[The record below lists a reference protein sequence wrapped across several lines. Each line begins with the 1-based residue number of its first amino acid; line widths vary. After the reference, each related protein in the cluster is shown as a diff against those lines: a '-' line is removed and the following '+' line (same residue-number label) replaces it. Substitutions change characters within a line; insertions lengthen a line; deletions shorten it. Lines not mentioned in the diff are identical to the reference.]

1 MINFEGKK
9 MEKERDYYFD
19 NLKAVLIFLVVL
31 GHFLLP
37 IHDDNF
43 LVNLKRLIY
52 VFHMPLFIFVSG
64 YFSKS
69 IYKNGKYNFEKILYF
84 LKAYIIFVVAIQIV
98 YALFHYRK
106 FSDINFFKQSGAPW
120 YMFAMMTW
128 YLLIPVVKKMKP
140 TLVFAISIPLAL
152 IVGYFDSVGDVL
164 CLSRIL
170 VFGPF
175 FFLGFFMDKDSLAKA
190 MNKKFCL
197 PVIALAVMLGAFFLR
212 FGTKIKDEMEMVYQ
226 NIPYSDLDHYWAGPL
241 VRLFFMASA
250 LVMSWA
256 LMFFIPK
263 GKTQISIIG
272 QRTMPIYMLHR
283 LIRDVLKF
291 CGLYDYLDDVS
302 AFTLPLLICLTICFT
317 YICAQDAPNK
327 FINEMLR
334 LKLTP
339 KLLKLRK

>member
-1 MINFEGKK
+1 MN
-9 MEKERDYYFD
+9 KERDYFFD

-37 IHDDNF
+37 IRGDNP
-43 LVNLKRLIY
+43 LVVVKRLIY

-64 YFSKS
+64 YFSKT

-140 TLVFAISIPLAL
+140 ALVFAISIPLAL

-250 LVMSWA
+250 LIMSWA

>member
-1 MINFEGKK
+1 
-9 MEKERDYYFD
+9 
-19 NLKAVLIFLVVL
+19 
-31 GHFLLP
+31 
-37 IHDDNF
+37 
-43 LVNLKRLIY
+43 
-52 VFHMPLFIFVSG
+52 
-64 YFSKS
+64 
-69 IYKNGKYNFEKILYF
+69 
-84 LKAYIIFVVAIQIV
+84 
-98 YALFHYRK
+98 
-106 FSDINFFKQSGAPW
+106 
-120 YMFAMMTW
+120 
-128 YLLIPVVKKMKP
+128 
-140 TLVFAISIPLAL
+140 
-152 IVGYFDSVGDVL
+152 
-164 CLSRIL
+164 
-170 VFGPF
+170 
-175 FFLGFFMDKDSLAKA
+175 MDKDSLAKA
-190 MNKKFCL
+190 LNKKFCL
-197 PVIALAVMLGAFFLR
+197 PVVALAVMLGAFFLR

-250 LVMSWA
+250 LIMSWA
-256 LMFFIPK
+256 LMFFIPR

-339 KLLKLRK
+339 KLFKLRK